1 MIGEQCRERQIM
13 AFCAI
18 CGRQHE
24 LGVGCLDG
32 TGDITKKAGAS
43 SSPKPSSKEFQQTA
57 QKADRWFLKVLLFA
71 FVVIVLLYIVF
82 SLLSKT

>member
-1 MIGEQCRERQIM
+1 MIGEQRRERQIM

-18 CGRQHE
+18 CGKNHDP
-24 LGVGCLDG
+24 GVGCLDG
-32 TGDITKKAGAS
+32 TGEILKEAGAS
-43 SSPKPSSKEFQQTA
+43 SPSKLSPKEFQQTA